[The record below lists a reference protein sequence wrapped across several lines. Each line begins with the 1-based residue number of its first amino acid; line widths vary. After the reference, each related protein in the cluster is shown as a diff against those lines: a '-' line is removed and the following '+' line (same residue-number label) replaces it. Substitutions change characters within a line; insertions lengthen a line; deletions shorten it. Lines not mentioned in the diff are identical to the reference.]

1 MQHMAARHQRVW
13 THRNFLYLQACFL
26 LFLGLAGSAHAA
38 NPAGQSYAKVL
49 RLSGTVTA
57 VMSDPDVPRKLQMG
71 DTVFVGERIQAEA
84 GSEAVLQT
92 SDSGYIALRPGSVFV
107 VEQFAANKQ
116 DSDQISMRLIQGGL
130 RLLTGWIGK
139 TNPKGFRIATPTATI
154 GIRGTDHEPYVVT
167 DELAATLAQPAGTYD
182 KVNSGATILEAN
194 SKSVDIDPGY
204 VGFVRLTKP
213 TKNRALMTLL
223 LPVILDSVPGFYLPG
238 KFDEELDRISSLDS
252 ASTARLDA
260 AREAAQH
267 PVTAVAAPLIPA
279 TLKNGQCNSS
289 AVAKAWLARLDGA
302 LVGKDS
308 AEVLSLF
315 APEVSIRSVVKTT
328 SGGTTTL
335 NIGRDEFA
343 ASTRAAMKALGNY
356 SQSRPTVTGTPAR
369 AGHCDVVLVKSVAV
383 EQGLQNG
390 KPYRFR
396 SSEEY
401 QLELRDH
408 HWVATKAMTTQL

>member
-1 MQHMAARHQRVW
+1 
-13 THRNFLYLQACFL
+13 
-26 LFLGLAGSAHAA
+26 
-38 NPAGQSYAKVL
+38 
-49 RLSGTVTA
+49 
-57 VMSDPDVPRKLQMG
+57 
-71 DTVFVGERIQAEA
+71 
-84 GSEAVLQT
+84 
-92 SDSGYIALRPGSVFV
+92 
-107 VEQFAANKQ
+107 
-116 DSDQISMRLIQGGL
+116 
-130 RLLTGWIGK
+130 
-139 TNPKGFRIATPTATI
+139 
-154 GIRGTDHEPYVVT
+154 
-167 DELAATLAQPAGTYD
+167 
-182 KVNSGATILEAN
+182 
-194 SKSVDIDPGY
+194 
-204 VGFVRLTKP
+204 
-213 TKNRALMTLL
+213 MTLL

-343 ASTRAAMKALGNY
+343 ASTHAAMKALGNY

>member
-1 MQHMAARHQRVW
+1 MATRQRRVW
-13 THRNFLYLQACFL
+13 TYRNFLYLQACFL
-26 LFLGLAGSAHAA
+26 LFLGLTGGVHAA
-38 NPAGQSYAKVL
+38 DPAGQSYAKVL

-57 VMSDPDVPRKLQMG
+57 VLAAPDIARKLQVG
-71 DTVFVGERIQAEA
+71 DAVFVGERIQAEA
-84 GSEAVLQT
+84 NSEAVLQT
-92 SDSGYIALRPGSVFV
+92 NDSGYIALRPGGVFV
-107 VEQFAANKQ
+107 VEQFAANRQ
-116 DSDQISMRLIQGGL
+116 DGDNVSIRLIQGGL

-139 TNPKGFRIATPTATI
+139 INPKGFRIATPTATI

-167 DELAATLAQPAGTYD
+167 EELAAALAQPAGTYD
-182 KVNSGATILEAN
+182 KVNSGATVLEAN
-194 SKSVDIDPGY
+194 SKSVDISPGY
-204 VGFVRLTKP
+204 VGFVRLAKP
-213 TKNRALMTLL
+213 AKNRALMTLL

-260 AREAAQH
+260 AREGAQQPGAAV
-267 PVTAVAAPLIPA
+267 PTPLIPA
-279 TLKNGQCNSS
+279 SLKNGQCNSS

-308 AEVLSLF
+308 AGVLSLF
-315 APEVSIRSVVKTT
+315 APDVSIRSVVKLP

-343 ASTRAAMKALGNY
+343 SSARAAMKSLGNY
-356 SQSRPTVTGTPAR
+356 SQSRPTITGTPAR
-369 AGHCDVVLVKSVAV
+369 PGHCDVVLVKSVAV
-383 EQGLQNG
+383 EQGLQDG

-401 QLELRDH
+401 QLELKDQN
-408 HWVATKAMTTQL
+408 WVATKAMTTQL